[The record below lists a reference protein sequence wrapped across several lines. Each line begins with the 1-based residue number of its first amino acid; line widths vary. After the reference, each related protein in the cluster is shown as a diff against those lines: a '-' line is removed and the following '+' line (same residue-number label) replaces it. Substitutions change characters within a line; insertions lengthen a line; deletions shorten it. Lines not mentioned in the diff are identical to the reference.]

1 MKKQDATIKSE
12 AKKTAGK
19 KREGFAKQ
27 LEQLK
32 SKLFPPKKSKSAKTA
47 SAPAASVPAGQKLSG
62 TGTGVDMRKDM
73 GGGKA
78 SSKLKGLLTKEI
90 KIPGLSKQDTNKS
103 AGKSASK
110 STGSSSK
117 LLDKFREDYY
127 PLIRERLEPAI
138 AYYKSLN
145 PREQLLAKI
154 GGLAVAGYLA
164 LQLVLLP
171 YLEFRQEIKGLAAAA
186 YEDYSWL
193 KSQESKINQILEDNG
208 GSFDGSFDINAL
220 VKDYAPDAKIEQQP
234 NGEYQISLTTSK
246 GVLFFNSINAIVNR
260 GGALLSFEFARVNN
274 TPDVVY
280 TALVKI

>member
-1 MKKQDATIKSE
+1 MKKQDAAIKSV

-32 SKLFPPKKSKSAKTA
+32 SKLFPPKKSKSAKAT
-47 SAPAASVPAGQKLSG
+47 SGPAVSVPAGQKLSDTGVG
-62 TGTGVDMRKDM
+62 TGKDM

-78 SSKLKGLLTKEI
+78 GSKLKGLLTKEI

-103 AGKSASK
+103 AGKSA
-110 STGSSSK
+110 GSSSK